1 MNKITNFLRGWALLT
16 RAVEGVLIDNIA
28 ATVPWLAPV
37 VPAWLAYHNMTGVL
51 GMPSWIGLVGA
62 AVVEFLGLSTVSTAF
77 SLWEY
82 NDARRKTDHAAPLWV
97 AIITAGFYLAVV
109 LTVNVILDAAPPVE
123 RLAKGLLSTLSIAAA
138 VTLATR
144 AQHARRLQAAADER
158 AERREMRKERK
169 EKHAGNLPETF
180 RNFPEVSET
189 FRNSPDWRHLG
200 LAEREAIAEMSTAA
214 IVERYGVD
222 DRTARN
228 WRTKAINNGWHETVK
243 N

>member
-1 MNKITNFLRGWALLT
+1 MTKIMNFLRGWGQLT
-16 RAVEGVLIDNIA
+16 RMVEGVLVDNIA

-51 GMPSWIGLVGA
+51 EMPGWIGLVGA

-82 NDARRKTDHAAPLWV
+82 NDARRKSDQAAPVWV

-109 LTVNVILDAAPPVE
+109 LTVNVILDSSPAVE
-123 RLAKGLLSTLSIAAA
+123 RVAKGLLSTLSIAAA

-158 AERREMRKERK
+158 AERREMRRERQAATYG
-169 EKHAGNLPETF
+169 EMPQLAET
-180 RNFPEVSET
+180 R
-189 FRNSPDWRHLG
+189 RNSPQLAETRQTADWRALSVP
-200 LAEREAIAEMSTAA
+200 EREQIAGMSTEAVMAA
-214 IVERYGVD
+214 YPVSA
-222 DRTARN
+222 RTARE
-228 WRTKAINNGWHETVK
+228 WREKARNNGWH
-243 N
+243 

>member
-109 LTVNVILDAAPPVE
+109 LTVNVILDAAPAVE

-158 AERREMRKERK
+158 AERREMRRERQAATYG
-169 EKHAGNLPETF
+169 EMPQLAET
-180 RNFPEVSET
+180 RH
-189 FRNSPDWRHLG
+189 NSPQLAITRQTADWRALSVP
-200 LAEREAIAEMSTAA
+200 EREQIAGMTTEAVMAA
-214 IVERYGVD
+214 YPVSA
-222 DRTARN
+222 RTARE
-228 WRTKAINNGWHETVK
+228 WREKARNNGWH
-243 N
+243 